1 MTSKKIGS
9 ISALSFI
16 MFFSLTILIN
26 AQTINEVIEAF
37 NAAAEDVNSS
47 NFESAI
53 SKFENCIDLATQLG
67 TEGDEMKAKAESQ
80 IPLLYYKLAVNAYK
94 DKDYEGAIEKF
105 EETVAVC
112 DQYDN
117 EELKSKSLN
126 YLPSLHYAVGNQKY
140 KGEDYEMA
148 MAHYDKAIEYN
159 PDYAKAFFG
168 KGLVYQKLEDT
179 ENMLSIFE
187 KTIEIGNAS
196 GDEKTAELA
205 SQKIRDHY
213 YSIGRL
219 AVKDDNFQA
228 AVDNLTKTLEYD
240 AEFSEPYYLLS
251 VMYNKE
257 MEYEKAAENA
267 EKALLY
273 DQTEPQV
280 KARIYYELGN
290 AYIGIVE
297 YDKACEAFKN
307 ALYEPYTNTVKYKME
322 NVLNCGQ

>member
-1 MTSKKIGS
+1 MTSKKTGIIG
-9 ISALSFI
+9 ALSFI
-16 MFFSLTILIN
+16 MFVFLAISVN

-37 NAAAEDVNSS
+37 NTAAEDVNSG
-47 NFESAI
+47 NIESAI

-67 TEGDEMKAKAESQ
+67 AEGDEMKANAESQ
-80 IPLLYYKLAVNAYK
+80 IPVLYYKLATNAYK
-94 DKDYEGAIEKF
+94 EKDYEGAITKF

-112 DQYDN
+112 DQYGN
-117 EELKSKSLN
+117 EDLKTKSLN

-140 KGEDYEMA
+140 KEEEYETA
-148 MAHYDKAIEYN
+148 MTHYDKAIEYK

-168 KGLVYQKLEDT
+168 KGLVYQKQEDND
-179 ENMLSIFE
+179 NMLSTFE
-187 KTIEIGNAS
+187 KTIEAGNAS
-196 GDEKTAELA
+196 GDEKTATLA

-219 AVKDDNFQA
+219 AVKDDDFQT
-228 AVDNLTKTLEYD
+228 AVDNLTRALEYD

-273 DQTEPQV
+273 DQTEPQL

-290 AYIGIVE
+290 AYIGMVE
-297 YDKACEAFKN
+297 YVKACEAFSN
-307 ALYEPYTNTVKYKME
+307 ALHEPYTNTVKYKMG
-322 NVLNCGQ
+322 NVLNCDQ